1 VAVVD
6 RVRLPALLVHV
17 AHARVP
23 AHTFLTYAGAHQ
35 LTLCTAL
42 PSLGLELHS
51 SYLGHPDA
59 PETIASHLQLA
70 PDQTP
75 LAWAESHFAG
85 ALPVA
90 HDRRRCLYD
99 HALELQRLVGDTRG
113 GEIRVELPDAALEL
127 VDTA

>member
-1 VAVVD
+1 MAVVD
-6 RVRLPALLVHV
+6 RVRLPALLV
-17 AHARVP
+17 RVDRRRIP

-35 LTLCTAL
+35 LTLST
-42 PSLGLELHS
+42 SLALELHS

-75 LAWAESHFAG
+75 LAWAEPHPAG
-85 ALPVA
+85 ELPVA
-90 HDRRRCLYD
+90 HDCRRCLYD
-99 HALELQRLVGDTRG
+99 HAVELQQLLGETYG